1 MLLYKTMIKR
11 IYPPHIH
18 IFCICISFFSS
29 ALVVFTSQESGL
41 PLFSVAHRG
50 QTRIKGKKKSSLRV
64 SRAAVGNALE
74 ETRREENA
82 HAFPAQCR
90 LPLKLPTFRVTIAL
104 QLLQIVM
111 VTKRLLRLLSVSLSY
126 FVAPFIVQF
135 CGFEIRIHFK
145 YFRPSTSER
154 IRIC

>member
-1 MLLYKTMIKR
+1 M
-11 IYPPHIH
+11 
-18 IFCICISFFSS
+18 
-29 ALVVFTSQESGL
+29 FTSQESGL
-41 PLFSVAHRG
+41 PLFSVALLRYC

-82 HAFPAQCR
+82 YALPAQCR

-111 VTKRLLRLLSVSLSY
+111 VTKRLLRLLSVLLSY
-126 FVAPFIVQF
+126 
-135 CGFEIRIHFK
+135 
-145 YFRPSTSER
+145 
-154 IRIC
+154 